1 MPSTACGREVKNEQR
16 HHAPYGCVSP
26 VVNRR
31 RGRLPASVAK
41 LGRARALREITTNG
55 RVSEP
60 PHQTYS
66 DRRKAAIA
74 TAMQGQDR
82 GILETVDQLRA
93 ALMHVDN
100 QLWEMQN
107 ALLHRVDPGLEA
119 AGKAKGGKV

>member
-1 MPSTACGREVKNEQR
+1 MSNVTTLPTA
-16 HHAPYGCVSP
+16 ASAP